1 MYKLAVAVSQTIVL
15 FPVAIP
21 PPPSNVKIS
30 EIRCRTAEV
39 TWDEVANT
47 TGYTV
52 YWRLQD
58 GDIISQG
65 TRFVSGSTSVEIT
78 DLVPSSDDAIRQY
91 TVRVTSIQQDDTSEA
106 SQDVMFITN
115 SEGKNCY
122 HMMSCG

>member
-1 MYKLAVAVSQTIVL
+1 M
-15 FPVAIP
+15 
-21 PPPSNVKIS
+21 KIS
-30 EIRCRTAEV
+30 EIGCRTAEV

-65 TRFVSGSTSVEIT
+65 TRFVSGSTSVEIA

-106 SQDVMFITN
+106 SQEVLFITN
-115 SEGKNCY
+115 SEGKNCI
-122 HMMSCG
+122 